1 MTTPHAADA
10 PAEPTHPWAEAWS
23 ALSPQ
28 RRAALHSRIVDRE
41 PIEEL
46 AGRLG
51 RTVADTEALVAST
64 LVAFRREVV
73 LGIGTG
79 YGEECGSLVL
89 RLVDSAGER
98 LDRGERRA
106 LASHADGCPQ
116 CAAAVGELLE
126 MDARLRDGL
135 IALLGGQAP
144 AAVKVPAARTPLVG
158 TPARRRLGLGVGLA
172 VAAVTVGAVVV
183 ATTNIFDEGAVED
196 IRAAFPTSVDDRI
209 EDSDVADAA
218 PAAPLVRLGSRT
230 GARAPIASR
239 TPVAVD
245 AATAAPQAASAPG
258 PVGGQAGGEQAG
270 GGNSGG
276 GGNGGGGGGNG
287 GGGGTPGDPGD
298 PGTTPPLDVAVDA
311 ETGSVTLTVGL
322 LGDPIVISTPP
333 ITQPDR
339 KVNKR

>member
-1 MTTPHAADA
+1 M
-10 PAEPTHPWAEAWS
+10 HPCAEAWT

-28 RRAALHSRIVDRE
+28 RRAALHGRIVDRE
-41 PIEEL
+41 PVEAL
-46 AGRLG
+46 AGRLA

-89 RLVDSAGER
+89 RLVDTAGER
-98 LDRGERRA
+98 LTRPERRA
-106 LASHADGCPQ
+106 LTAHADSCPQ
-116 CAAAVGELLE
+116 CAAAVGALLE

-172 VAAVTVGAVVV
+172 VAAVTAGVLLTGTGPDSAPGDLAAEESPVLD
-183 ATTNIFDEGAVED
+183 TTTG
-196 IRAAFPTSVDDRI
+196 TGSK
-209 EDSDVADAA
+209 DSDGSADLDVADQDGGRDRVVLATA
-218 PAAPLVRLGSRT
+218 RT
-230 GARAPIASR
+230 ASR

-245 AATAAPQAASAPG
+245 AATAAPQAGGGAQGTPAG
-258 PVGGQAGGEQAG
+258 PSGTQGGQTG
-270 GGNSGG
+270 GGQQPGGNGGGSCGSG
-276 GGNGGGGGGNG
+276 GGNGGDNG
-287 GGGGTPGDPGD
+287 GGDGGGDPGD
-298 PGTTPPLDVAVDA
+298 PGATPPLDVAVDA

-322 LGDPIVISTPP
+322 LGDPLVISTPP
-333 ITQPDR
+333 ITKHGKQGR
-339 KVNKR
+339 RG